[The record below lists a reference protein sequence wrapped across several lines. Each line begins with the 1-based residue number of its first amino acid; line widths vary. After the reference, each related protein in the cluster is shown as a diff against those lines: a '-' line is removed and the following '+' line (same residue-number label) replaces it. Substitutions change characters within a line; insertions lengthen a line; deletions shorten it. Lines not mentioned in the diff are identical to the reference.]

1 MYISFLSVV
10 FYNILVYIVKIR
22 FSGSKGFTSIIKIYY
37 KHSIFEWTCPFQ
49 PMFSDSL
56 VVHVFMI
63 YLLNRLLESGIVVF
77 LLFSS
82 LWSLLIFFFIFKNT
96 ILNWIHLALS
106 SSCPSNVLF
115 SSSRFHF
122 PTFLNCPDPLYCP
135 QHQYTP

>member
-1 MYISFLSVV
+1 MDSNAHTSDSYDRILGVFLNMNDMSNGKQTNQYRIWNWDMYISFLSVV

-37 KHSIFEWTCPFQ
+37 KHSIFELTCPFQ

-82 LWSLLIFFFIFKNT
+82 L
-96 ILNWIHLALS
+96 
-106 SSCPSNVLF
+106 
-115 SSSRFHF
+115 
-122 PTFLNCPDPLYCP
+122 
-135 QHQYTP
+135 